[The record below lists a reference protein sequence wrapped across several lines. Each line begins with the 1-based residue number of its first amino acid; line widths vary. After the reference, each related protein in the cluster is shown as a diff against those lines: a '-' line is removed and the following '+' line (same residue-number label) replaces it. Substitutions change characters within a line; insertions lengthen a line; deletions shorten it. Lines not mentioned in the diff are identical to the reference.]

1 MMFKRLLIILV
12 IIFYGVQLPVFA
24 QSFEISPAELVFDAE
39 PGQTQNKTVTI
50 TNHASKKGAF
60 NVILGDFVVN
70 KEGKKIDVD
79 AATTEHSLVNW
90 ISINPPFI
98 ELEPNETKQI
108 IVSMQTPVG
117 DYSTRWA
124 NIYVRSTLEQT
135 AFTADKSFRAGMN
148 VLGQIVIRAYQSPK
162 SNTNYKMKIS
172 GMSEIVSN
180 VDTVRK
186 FKATVSNLG
195 EKITYCKV
203 SVMASNLSTAKES
216 VVQELSFS
224 TLPDSEFEIYFDVN
238 VSDLNT
244 GKYAL
249 AAILDYGKQS
259 NLEGTQILI
268 DIK

>member
-1 MMFKRLLIILV
+1 MSKELLIFLLIFIGGFHLP
-12 IIFYGVQLPVFA
+12 IIA

-50 TNHASKKGAF
+50 TNHASKKSAF
-60 NVILGDFVVN
+60 NIILGDFVVN
-70 KEGKKIDVD
+70 KEGKKIDMPP
-79 AATTEHSLVNW
+79 ATTEHSLVNW
-90 ISINPPFI
+90 ISINPPFL

-135 AFTADKSFRAGMN
+135 AFSADKSFRAGLN

-162 SNTNYKMKIS
+162 SNSNFKMKIS
-172 GMSEIVSN
+172 GMSELISN
-180 VDTVRK
+180 VDSLRK

-203 SVMASNLSTAKES
+203 AVMASDLSSAKEI

-224 TLPDSEFEIYFDVN
+224 TLPDSEFEIYFDIN
-238 VSDLNT
+238 INNLKS

-268 DIK
+268 DIE